1 MCPSLGAVG
10 LSALYLYLMS
20 LNPLDNTVQ
29 ASSAH
34 FKDEEIKVERDK
46 GNFLPGQWQLRSRD
60 GIHGRLI
67 QFCLLPALPHVICL
81 LMPLFPVPLFI
92 SLHLWLLALCRGETG
107 VGWQY
112 EELREPMPLRPIP
125 DCLPEP
131 GVWTVS
137 HCNSAS

>member
-60 GIHGRLI
+60 SSKKHR
-67 QFCLLPALPHVICL
+67 
-81 LMPLFPVPLFI
+81 LFPLGLDLTFCCIQI
-92 SLHLWLLALCRGETG
+92 SISYPQA
-107 VGWQY
+107 
-112 EELREPMPLRPIP
+112 
-125 DCLPEP
+125 
-131 GVWTVS
+131 
-137 HCNSAS
+137 